1 MLLFLDRR
9 AHLGPQMKIGRA
21 LFLATGE
28 NAGPQVAYRW
38 GLGGGEGDGFGKVPM
53 GWNVGPWKLREKAY
67 GAGGQCFFLASEEE
81 EMSGWAGFRRPW
93 MAKDS
98 VEFGVLD
105 CVPCCDDPMTWLER
119 NSIFLAEKY
128 QQSQRYVHSDLYSVC
143 DSRCI

>member
-1 MLLFLDRR
+1 MPDHRSL
-9 AHLGPQMKIGRA
+9 
-21 LFLATGE
+21 T
-28 NAGPQVAYRW
+28 
-38 GLGGGEGDGFGKVPM
+38 GGGSGEERAMV
-53 GWNVGPWKLREKAY
+53 PWKLREKAY

-119 NSIFLAEKY
+119 NSIFLAEK
-128 QQSQRYVHSDLYSVC
+128 
-143 DSRCI
+143 